1 MDAWRCGATRSNRPR
16 PSAPAAAPGA
26 RRRRSTLPAPR
37 AAWRARGART
47 PHVRDRDLEPYTAL
61 LYIGRLFKVLSVLI
75 VVALVGEL
83 VLGVILEGSAS
94 LGTFLGE
101 AMRLLALAGLF
112 WAGGDIVR
120 LVIAAGHDLRMSR
133 ILLGRISTRFSRPSS
148 APASQRDG
156 RRAS

>member
-1 MDAWRCGATRSNRPR
+1 MAS
-16 PSAPAAAPGA
+16 A
-26 RRRRSTLPAPR
+26 RREEPYV
-37 AAWRARGART
+37 RT
-47 PHVRDRDLEPYTAL
+47 SDLEPYTAL

-75 VVALVGEL
+75 VLALVGEL
-83 VLGVILEGSAS
+83 VLGVILEGSGS

-101 AMRLLALAGLF
+101 AMRLLALAGLL

-120 LVIAAGHDLRMSR
+120 LVIAAGHDLRVSR
-133 ILLGRISTRFSRPSS
+133 ILLGRISTRLQRPSS

>member
-1 MDAWRCGATRSNRPR
+1 MAVWRDAPDSAARACPGCGAQRAEPEGSCPSCGMSPPPR
-16 PSAPAAAPGA
+16 
-26 RRRRSTLPAPR
+26 RQD
-37 AAWRARGART
+37 

-75 VVALVGEL
+75 VLALAGEL
-83 VLGVILEGSAS
+83 VLGVLVDGSAS

-101 AMRLLALAGLF
+101 AMRLLALAGLL

-120 LVIAAGHDLRMSR
+120 LVIHAGHDMRMSR
-133 ILLGRISTRFSRPSS
+133 ILLGRLATRFKQTSS
-148 APASQRDG
+148 APAPRQRDG

>member
-1 MDAWRCGATRSNRPR
+1 M
-16 PSAPAAAPGA
+16 AAA
-26 RRRRSTLPAPR
+26 RREES
-37 AAWRARGART
+37 
-47 PHVRDRDLEPYTAL
+47 HVRTSDLEPYTAL

-101 AMRLLALAGLF
+101 AIRLVALAGLL

-120 LVIAAGHDLRMSR
+120 LMIHAGHDLRMSR
-133 ILLGRISTRFSRPSS
+133 ILLDRISTRFQRPSS
-148 APASQRDG
+148 TPATQRDG

>member
-1 MDAWRCGATRSNRPR
+1 MSAWGDGNEPVGSICPGC
-16 PSAPAAAPGA
+16 GA
-26 RRRRSTLPAPR
+26 RRSPDGPCPACGIGAARRDE
-37 AAWRARGART
+37 
-47 PHVRDRDLEPYTAL
+47 PHVRDTDLEPYTAL
-61 LYIGRLFKVLSVLI
+61 RYIGRLFKVLSILI

-101 AMRLLALAGLF
+101 AMRLLALAGAL

-120 LVIAAGHDLRMSR
+120 LVIGAGHDLRMSR
-133 ILLGRISTRFSRPSS
+133 ILLGRISTRFQRPSS
-148 APASQRDG
+148 APSAPASDQRDG

>member
-1 MDAWRCGATRSNRPR
+1 MTAWRDANDRGDPVCPGC
-16 PSAPAAAPGA
+16 GA
-26 RRRRSTLPAPR
+26 RRPADDTPCPACGMSSARRDE
-37 AAWRARGART
+37 

-75 VVALVGEL
+75 VLAMVGEL
-83 VLGVILEGSAS
+83 VLGVILEGSSS

-101 AMRLLALAGLF
+101 AMRLVALAGLL

-120 LVIAAGHDLRMSR
+120 LIIAVGHDLRVSR
-133 ILLGRISTRFSRPSS
+133 ILLGRISTRFQSPSS
-148 APASQRDG
+148 APSAPVSSERDG

>member
-1 MDAWRCGATRSNRPR
+1 MAVWHDAQEAVEALCPGC
-16 PSAPAAAPGA
+16 GA
-26 RRRRSTLPAPR
+26 RRTDGEGACPSCGMAPARREDA
-37 AAWRARGART
+37 
-47 PHVRDRDLEPYTAL
+47 HVRTRDLEPYTAL

-83 VLGVILEGSAS
+83 VLGVILEGSGT

-101 AMRLLALAGLF
+101 AMRLLALAGLL

-120 LVIAAGHDLRMSR
+120 LVIDAGHDVRMSR
-133 ILLGRISTRFSRPSS
+133 ILLGRISTRFQRPQS

>member
-1 MDAWRCGATRSNRPR
+1 MAVWRDARE
-16 PSAPAAAPGA
+16 AAEPLCPGCGA
-26 RRRRSTLPAPR
+26 RRTEPDGPCAACGMAAARREE
-37 AAWRARGART
+37 
-47 PHVRDRDLEPYTAL
+47 PHVRTSDLEPYTAL
-61 LYIGRLFKVLSVLI
+61 LYIGRLFKVLSILI

-101 AMRLLALAGLF
+101 AVRLLALAGLL

-120 LVIAAGHDLRMSR
+120 LMIDAGHDLRMSR
-133 ILLGRISTRFSRPSS
+133 ILLGRISTRLQLPSS

>member
-1 MDAWRCGATRSNRPR
+1 MPVWGDAQQPSEAVCPGCGARHATTETDAPCASCGMAVPR
-16 PSAPAAAPGA
+16 
-26 RRRRSTLPAPR
+26 RE
-37 AAWRARGART
+37 T

-75 VVALVGEL
+75 VLALVGEL

-101 AMRLLALAGLF
+101 AMRLLALAGLL

>member
-1 MDAWRCGATRSNRPR
+1 MAVWGDSQQPSEAVCPGCGSRRAQTEADAPCAACGMAVPR
-16 PSAPAAAPGA
+16 
-26 RRRRSTLPAPR
+26 RE
-37 AAWRARGART
+37 T

-75 VVALVGEL
+75 VLALVGEL

-101 AMRLLALAGLF
+101 AMRLVALAGLL

-133 ILLGRISTRFSRPSS
+133 ILLGRISTRFQRPSS
-148 APASQRDG
+148 AQASPRDG